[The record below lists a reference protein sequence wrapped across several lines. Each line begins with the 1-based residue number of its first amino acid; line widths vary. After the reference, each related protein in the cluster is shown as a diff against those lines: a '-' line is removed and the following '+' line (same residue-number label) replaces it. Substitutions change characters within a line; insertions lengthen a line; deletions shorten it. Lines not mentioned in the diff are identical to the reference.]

1 MTTRNQTISSHS
13 HNATDLVVCI
23 LQVVNDNHEA
33 TVLVLQCPC
42 PVIGFLHPQDGM
54 VEVALGVRLPPDLE
68 ALRRWGRD
76 ENRYNGLP
84 WINLVLAHAMPDSV
98 N

>member
-1 MTTRNQTISSHS
+1 
-13 HNATDLVVCI
+13 
-23 LQVVNDNHEA
+23 
-33 TVLVLQCPC
+33 
-42 PVIGFLHPQDGM
+42 M

-84 WINLVLAHAMPDSV
+84 
-98 N
+98 